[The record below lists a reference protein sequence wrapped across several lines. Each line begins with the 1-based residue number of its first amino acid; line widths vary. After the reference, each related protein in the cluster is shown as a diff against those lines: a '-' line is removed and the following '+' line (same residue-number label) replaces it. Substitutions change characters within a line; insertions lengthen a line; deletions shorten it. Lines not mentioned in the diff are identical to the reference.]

1 MKLIAYKIGGQIVG
15 IDLNGWTD
23 SDLNGNHAFLS
34 IGHDDPTPS
43 GYTDISSIVNW
54 DAFGGSAYCPKTG
67 VHLELSDMKIRT
79 EIMEN
84 LTDAQLSGN
93 TSGLTTQ
100 EIEVLKKYK
109 LDWYYKLYEQFDH
122 LSYDVNVQNSPV
134 DINYNLLGLHKKR
147 YFNKGELYKV
157 EYFKNYNFIT
167 DTFSD
172 LVLHEERS
180 YHRFNEM
187 VHRRE
192 LNICCH
198 LNTGISGATKQT
210 TKYYTQE
217 ESFAA
222 GERRRRNCITNLK
235 IGAVGLIMDLSG
247 ITQQAAEEIGWAFL
261 GEFNNEIT
269 VFIEGAEQILKD
281 ALLATTNHDW
291 LDGKPSK
298 LGYFYTIREYL
309 YGEINID
316 YTENNTYL

>member
-1 MKLIAYKIGGQIVG
+1 MKILGYQISGQTVGTQLQNWGDEIGNNDPFI
-15 IDLNGWTD
+15 IIEDNE
-23 SDLNGNHAFLS
+23 S
-34 IGHDDPTPS
+34 IPS
-43 GYTDISSIVNW
+43 GYTDISSISSWGFWGHEIDPRINLLNIR
-54 DAFGGSAYCPKTG
+54 K
-67 VHLELSDMKIRT
+67 EMKKL
-79 EIMEN
+79 
-84 LTDAQLSGN
+84 LTDAQLTGD
-93 TSGLTTQ
+93 TSSYTTDELE
-100 EIEVLKKYK
+100 EIIEHK

-122 LSYDVNVQNSPV
+122 LPNDMDVQKSPV

-157 EYFKNYNFIT
+157 EYFKNYNFVT

-172 LVLHEERS
+172 LVLHEERA

-192 LNICCH
+192 LNICWH

-316 YTENNTYL
+316 YTENNTYI